1 MWDHEWYPDTWT
13 HQHSLTLFF
22 LWLACARCLPAWS
35 RSCTPVFTL
44 AERADVLHHDPKLK
58 VKSSF
63 FTRFVILLYFSPS
76 FPSLMVMI
84 RYFGCI
90 HVQFSL
96 KIKWDASVHSPFFD
110 LVGEIF
116 FLFIG
121 KLRKNRRN
129 CPSRSN
135 VCDWNVKVNGRV
147 NSYLCLPVYLVH
159 FLFNELHC
167 IHIKKK
173 RYTLASVTAPPR
185 RTTLMFTS
193 CAFLSTSRF
202 TLPSVQWSEW
212 WVYFGGKKLVSTS
225 CFMISVKTHH
235 CWAF

>member
-1 MWDHEWYPDTWT
+1 MFCITIPNLKWNRP
-13 HQHSLTLFF
+13 F
-22 LWLACARCLPAWS
+22 LHDLS
-35 RSCTPVFTL
+35 SCC
-44 AERADVLHHDPKLK
+44 R
-58 VKSSF
+58 
-63 FTRFVILLYFSPS
+63 PS
-76 FPSLMVMI
+76 FPSLMMMI

-96 KIKWDASVHSPFFD
+96 KINWDACVHSPFFD

-116 FLFIG
+116 FLFID
-121 KLRKNRRN
+121 KLRRNRRN

-147 NSYLCLPVYLVH
+147 NSYLCLPVHLVS
-159 FLFNELHC
+159 FLFKEHESYMWS
-167 IHIKKK
+167 I
-173 RYTLASVTAPPR
+173 SPPL
-185 RTTLMFTS
+185 TLMFTS

-202 TLPSVQWSEW
+202 TLPSAQWSEW

-225 CFMISVKTHH
+225 CFMISGKTHW

>member
-1 MWDHEWYPDTWT
+1 M
-13 HQHSLTLFF
+13 
-22 LWLACARCLPAWS
+22 
-35 RSCTPVFTL
+35 
-44 AERADVLHHDPKLK
+44 
-58 VKSSF
+58 
-63 FTRFVILLYFSPS
+63 
-76 FPSLMVMI
+76 MMI

-116 FLFIG
+116 FLFID
-121 KLRKNRRN
+121 KLRRNRRN

-147 NSYLCLPVYLVH
+147 NSYLCLPVHLVS
-159 FLFNELHC
+159 FLFNEQSHTCEVSRLDC

-193 CAFLSTSRF
+193 CAFLSTSR
-202 TLPSVQWSEW
+202 
-212 WVYFGGKKLVSTS
+212 WVYFGGKKSVSTS